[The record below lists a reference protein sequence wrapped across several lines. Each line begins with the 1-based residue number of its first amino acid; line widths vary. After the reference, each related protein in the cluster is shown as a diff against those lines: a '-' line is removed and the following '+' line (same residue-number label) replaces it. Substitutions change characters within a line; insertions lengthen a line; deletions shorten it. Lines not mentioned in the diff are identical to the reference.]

1 MAWAQNQIPVI
12 DLFAGPG
19 GLGEGFSAFSANGFN
34 PFKISL
40 SIEKDDAAHQTLRL
54 RSFFRQFNESDVPE
68 IYYKVLRRE
77 LPVSELAE
85 TLEKTSPELFAKWQS
100 ASAEAMKAELG
111 SGKPPHSE
119 ISRRIADAIGG
130 KKRPWILIGGP
141 PCQAYSIVGRAR
153 NRGKADYRIEDDHRS
168 SLYQEYLKIIAE
180 HRPSV
185 FVMENVK
192 GMLSAQVYERRIF
205 DKILSDLR
213 SPPTSDGHRLG
224 YQIFPLASKSQS
236 LIPESVRPS
245 DLIVES
251 ERFGVPQQR
260 HRVIIVGL
268 RDDITTNF
276 LPQLV
281 SSPAPTVKETVD
293 ALPRLRSGISRSR
306 QASAYTMLDDGPEQ
320 WISTIRHWTVRDGN
334 ERRWLQALARGK
346 DREVYDRIIDVTS
359 TLQCPPDGRGDEFV
373 PTAKPP
379 AAPKSLSSWLIDP
392 RIGGVCNHS
401 TRAHLDTDLAR
412 YLFAACHTEVFGE
425 SPRLYRFPA
434 DLQPSHANAA
444 MRVFNDRFRVQK
456 ANSPSTT
463 VISHLS
469 KDGHY
474 FIHYDPTQCRSMTV
488 REAAR
493 LQTFPDNYLFCG
505 NRTSQYIQVGNAV
518 PPWLAHQ
525 IAACVWKV
533 LEASGSVG

>member
-1 MAWAQNQIPVI
+1 MTRVQNQIPVI

-19 GLGEGFSAFSANGFN
+19 GLGEGFNAFSAGGFN
-34 PFKISL
+34 PFKIAL

-54 RSFFRQFNESDVPE
+54 RSFFRQFARFEVPD
-68 IYYKVLRRE
+68 IYYQVLRRE
-77 LPVSELAE
+77 VPVAQLGEKLKE
-85 TLEKTSPELFAKWQS
+85 TSLEWFRKWEI

-111 SGKPPHSE
+111 SGNPPHSE
-119 ISRRIADAIGG
+119 ISRRIGDAIGG

-141 PCQAYSIVGRAR
+141 PCQAYSVVGRVR

-168 SLYQEYLKIIAE
+168 SLYEEYLKIIAE
-180 HRPSV
+180 HRPLA

-192 GMLSAQVYERRIF
+192 GMLSAEVHERRIF

-213 SPPTSDGHRLG
+213 SPPGASGPPLRYH
-224 YQIFPLASKSQS
+224 IVPLASKSQS
-236 LIPESVRPS
+236 LIPDEVRPS

-260 HRVIIVGL
+260 HRVILVGL
-268 RDDITTNF
+268 RDDISTNF
-276 LPQLV
+276 LPQLTP
-281 SSPAPTVKETVD
+281 SPAPTVKEMVD

-306 QASAYTMLDDGPEQ
+306 QANEYKMLEDGPEE
-320 WISTIRHWTVRDGN
+320 WIGTIREWTVRDGN
-334 ERRWLQALARGK
+334 ERRWLQTLARGT
-346 DREVYDRIIDVTS
+346 DTQVYERIIDAIS
-359 TLQCPPDGRGDEFV
+359 KLRCPKNDRGSEFI
-373 PTAKPP
+373 PTEKPP
-379 AAPKSLSSWLIDP
+379 AAPQSLSRWLTDP

-401 TRAHLDTDLAR
+401 TRAHLDSDLAR

-425 SPRLYRFPA
+425 SPRLHRFPA

-444 MRVFNDRFRVQK
+444 MKVFNDRFRVQK
-456 ANSPSTT
+456 ADSPSTT

-525 IAACVWKV
+525 IAGCVWKV
-533 LEASGSVG
+533 LEASGRAG